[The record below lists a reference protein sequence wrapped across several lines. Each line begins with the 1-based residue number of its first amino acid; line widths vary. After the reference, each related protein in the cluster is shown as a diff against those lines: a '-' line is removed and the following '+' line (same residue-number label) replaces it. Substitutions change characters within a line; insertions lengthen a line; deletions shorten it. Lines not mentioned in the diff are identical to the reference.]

1 MHEPLDEQPRRFY
14 DGGTTDTPPDA
25 SQPPTIVLERTLQMA
40 VEEFWMPRRIG
51 YRDRHVGDLLVPA
64 DPERFVTDLT
74 SVPSVFGWLVPRT
87 GRHLPAALL
96 HDGLVSGPG
105 QPPAYLSAE
114 GADIDRVE
122 ANRIFRDAMADTGTG
137 VVRRWLMWSAV
148 TTATCISGDGTGW
161 PAAERWRRRLVALGT
176 VLAVAVL
183 GVLATLDL
191 LDVRVVGVPG
201 VPWMGDSSWW
211 VELLTGAAGAVV
223 VPFVLGLLWGRL
235 WVAGVVLGISL
246 ALLLHVT
253 AAVALLTL
261 LYQGLERFVGRRP
274 RLALAVA
281 AVLLAAAVA
290 VFVGALA
297 SP

>member
-1 MHEPLDEQPRRFY
+1 
-14 DGGTTDTPPDA
+14 
-25 SQPPTIVLERTLQMA
+25 MA
-40 VEEFWMPRRIG
+40 VEEFRMPRRLG

-64 DPERFVTDLT
+64 DPATFVTDLT

-105 QPPAYLSAE
+105 QGPSYLSTT
-114 GADIDRVE
+114 GADVDRVE

-137 VVRRWLMWSAV
+137 VVRRWLMWAAV
-148 TTATCISGDGTGW
+148 TTATCVSGHGTRW
-161 PAAERWRRRLVALGT
+161 STPERWCRRLVASGT
-176 VLAVAVL
+176 VVVVSVL
-183 GVLATLDL
+183 GLLATLDL
-191 LDVRVVGVPG
+191 FDVRVAGLPG
-201 VPWMGDSSWW
+201 VPWMGEARWW

-235 WVAGVVLGISL
+235 WVAGVVLGIGL

-261 LYQGLERFVGRRP
+261 VYQALERLVGRRP
-274 RLALAVA
+274 RLALLLGA
-281 AVLLAAAVA
+281 AVFAAAVG

-297 SP
+297 RR